1 MTLQPGSYTVNVAS
15 VSGGSGSALAEVYD
29 VTDLA
34 ASSTAPVAPTNPANP
49 GTSTTPTTTT
59 TTTTTTSTTSTS
71 GSSSA
76 DTVWFENAVPAGAQ
90 QISGAGG
97 EGWTWVASNPSP
109 AAGTQSDQSILAA
122 GLHDHFFNY
131 ASATL
136 SVGANDTLFAYVYL
150 NPANPPSEIMLSWN
164 DGTSWEHRAFWG
176 ADSIAYG
183 SDNTPARLSMRT
195 LTPTVQSVRL

>member
-34 ASSTAPVAPTNPANP
+34 ASSTCTGCADQP
-49 GTSTTPTTTT
+49 GQPGHVDNADHDDDHHHHDDVDDLDP
-59 TTTTTTSTTSTS
+59 
-71 GSSSA
+71 GSSPA
-76 DTVWFENAVPAGAQ
+76 DTVWFENAAPAGAQ

-97 EGWTWVASNPSP
+97 EGLTWVASNSEPGGGHP
-109 AAGTQSDQSILAA
+109 VRPVHPPGG

-136 SVGANDTLFAYVYL
+136 SVGANDTLFAYVPQPGQSTERDHAQL
-150 NPANPPSEIMLSWN
+150 ER
-164 DGTSWEHRAFWG
+164 RARRG
-176 ADSIAYG
+176 
-183 SDNTPARLSMRT
+183 NTAHSGG
-195 LTPTVQSVRL
+195 PTR